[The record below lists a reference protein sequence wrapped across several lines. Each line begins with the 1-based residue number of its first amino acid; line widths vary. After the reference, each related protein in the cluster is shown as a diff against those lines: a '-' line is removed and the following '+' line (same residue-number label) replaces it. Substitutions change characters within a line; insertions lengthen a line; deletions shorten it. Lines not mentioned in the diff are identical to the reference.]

1 MTDLITRPRRLR
13 QSAAL
18 RALFE
23 DNTEFERPGVADL
36 C

>member
-23 DNTEFERPGVADL
+23 ETTLSLPR
-36 C
+36 

>member
-18 RALFE
+18 RAMFE
-23 DNTEFERPGVADL
+23 EPGVADL